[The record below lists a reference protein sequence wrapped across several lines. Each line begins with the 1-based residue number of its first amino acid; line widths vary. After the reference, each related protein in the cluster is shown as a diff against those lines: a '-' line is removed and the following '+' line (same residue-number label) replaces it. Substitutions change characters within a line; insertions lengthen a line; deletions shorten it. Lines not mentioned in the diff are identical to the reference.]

1 MTLNINI
8 VELASNLAHEKL
20 MNESFKI
27 FEDDEE
33 TVYTEQ
39 AQDLFNELYDD
50 YWDMIES
57 CKEKEVETRVYVV
70 ENIDSIGVMSDILTD
85 GLHYSHLSDEEFMN
99 LAEQDGRVYSLEGF
113 QDAFNE
119 IEVDSNIDV
128 VRFINVP
135 LNN

>member
-8 VELASNLAHEKL
+8 VELASNLAHERL

-27 FEDDEE
+27 FEDDEG

-39 AQDLFNELYDD
+39 AQDLFNKLYDD

-70 ENIDSIGVMSDILTD
+70 ENVDSIGLMTDILTEN
-85 GLHYSHLSDEEFMN
+85 LHYSDLSDEEFMN

-113 QDAFNE
+113 QEAFNE
-119 IEVDSNIDV
+119 IEVDTNIDV